1 MRSKHHNINPP
12 MANLS
17 HVVNSLTFGP
27 TIERKMER
35 RLKLIPEEYFNVV
48 NTRPMDNK
56 FYANEQLHQA
66 FHHYIKVI
74 RTVLFLVKFNFFD
87 LFDFFFKDAFKT
99 R

>member
-1 MRSKHHNINPP
+1 

-56 FYANEQLHQA
+56 FYANKQLHQA

-74 RTVLFLVKFNFFD
+74 RTVYINILYELNVYLNSI
-87 LFDFFFKDAFKT
+87 LII
-99 R
+99 

>member
-74 RTVLFLVKFNFFD
+74 RTVLFLVFYFN
-87 LFDFFFKDAFKT
+87 
-99 R
+99 